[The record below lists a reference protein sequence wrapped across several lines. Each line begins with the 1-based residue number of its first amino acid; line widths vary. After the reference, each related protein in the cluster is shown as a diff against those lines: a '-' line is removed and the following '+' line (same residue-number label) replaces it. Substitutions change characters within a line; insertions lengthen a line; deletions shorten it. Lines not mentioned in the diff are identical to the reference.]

1 MRVTCI
7 FIATLIQ
14 THNMSLW
21 PETAARLGRV
31 CPDVSAHIG
40 NETEWD
46 GVVETL
52 LNRVDGSPDCQVH
65 GFNGSITEQERYM
78 RRVGLTCDE

>member
-1 MRVTCI
+1 MRVTCV

-14 THNMSLW
+14 THNMLLW
-21 PETAARLGRV
+21 SETAARLGRV
-31 CPDVSAHIG
+31 CPNVSAHIG

-78 RRVGLTCDE
+78 RRVGLTCVK